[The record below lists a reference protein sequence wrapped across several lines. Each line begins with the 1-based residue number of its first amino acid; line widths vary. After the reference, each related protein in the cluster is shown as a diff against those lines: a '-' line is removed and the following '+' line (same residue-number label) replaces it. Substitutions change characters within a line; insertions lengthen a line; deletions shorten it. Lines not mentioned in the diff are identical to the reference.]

1 MRCVYLVSHGRAD
14 SIVVDAR
21 PDPIPQPGEVVV
33 KISAAALNR
42 VDLYMRDSGKG
53 ITHNLPL
60 IMGVDGVG
68 EIVDASASSLRPG
81 ERFALYPALYCGSCP
96 YCLRG
101 DPILCRSMRILG
113 EHRDG
118 AFAEFV
124 AVPSRNLFPVPD
136 HLSDAE
142 AAALITGHLTA
153 WRMVRTQGAV
163 GPGQTVLIHG
173 VGGGV
178 ALAALQLS
186 AMAGARVIA
195 TTTGTE
201 KLEHARTLG
210 AAVID
215 YRTDN
220 VVETVLDLTAGAGV
234 DVVIDN
240 VGEATWGQS
249 LRCLARGGRLVT
261 CGATTGAFPPADL
274 QRVFIRQLRIQGST
288 LGNPGEFAAL
298 LAAVAQHRLR
308 PMIHARYSLEA
319 AHEALGVLEAG
330 QQFGKI
336 VLDIQTRA
344 EQSPPS
350 SVNSAYTQTV

>member
-1 MRCVYLVSHGRAD
+1 MRCAHLISHGHAD
-14 SIVVDAR
+14 AVVVGDR

-33 KISAAALNR
+33 RISAAALNR

-53 ITHNLPL
+53 ITHTLPL

-68 EIVDASASSLRPG
+68 EIVEAPASASSLSPG
-81 ERFALYPALYCGSCP
+81 DRVAVYPALYCGSCP

-101 DPILCRSMRILG
+101 DPILCRDMRILG

-124 AVPSRNLFPVPD
+124 AVPSHNLFAVPD

-186 AMAGARVIA
+186 MMAGARVIA
-195 TTTGTE
+195 TTTGSE
-201 KLEHARTLG
+201 KLEKARSLG
-210 AAVID
+210 AAAVID
-215 YRTDN
+215 YRADN
-220 VVETVLDLTAGAGV
+220 VVEAVLDLTAGAGV

-249 LRCLARGGRLVT
+249 LRCLARGGRLVI

-308 PMIHARYSLEA
+308 PMIHARYPLEA
-319 AHEALGVLEAG
+319 AREALGVLETG
-330 QQFGKI
+330 QQVGKI
-336 VLDIQTRA
+336 VLDIQTS
-344 EQSPPS
+344 QDTPDM
-350 SVNSAYTQTV
+350 

>member
-1 MRCVYLVSHGRAD
+1 MRCAHLVSHGHAD
-14 SIVVDAR
+14 AVVVGDR
-21 PDPIPQPGEVVV
+21 PDPVPQPGDAVV

-53 ITHNLPL
+53 ITHTLPL

-68 EIVDASASSLRPG
+68 EIVEVPGLASGLSPG
-81 ERFALYPALYCGSCP
+81 DRVALYPALYCGSCP
-96 YCLRG
+96 YCRRG
-101 DPILCRSMRILG
+101 EPILCRNMRILG

-118 AFAEFV
+118 VFAEFV
-124 AVPSRNLFPVPD
+124 ALPARNLFTVPD

-142 AAALITGHLTA
+142 AATLITGHLTA

-186 AMAGARVIA
+186 ALAGARVVA
-195 TTTGTE
+195 TTTGPE
-201 KLEHARTLG
+201 KLEKARALG
-210 AAVID
+210 AAAVID
-215 YRTDN
+215 YRADDL
-220 VVETVLDLTAGAGV
+220 VEAVLDLTAGAGV

-240 VGEATWGQS
+240 VGEATWSQS

-274 QRVFIRQLRIQGST
+274 QRVFVRQLRIQGST
-288 LGNPGEFAAL
+288 LGNPSEFADL
-298 LAAVAQHRLR
+298 LGAVAQHRLR
-308 PMIHARYSLEA
+308 PVIHARYPLKA
-319 AHEALGVLEAG
+319 VREALGVLEAG
-330 QQFGKI
+330 QQVGKI
-336 VLDIQTRA
+336 ALDVQA
-344 EQSPPS
+344 SHDAP
-350 SVNSAYTQTV
+350 

>member
-220 VVETVLDLTAGAGV
+220 VVETVLDLTAGTGV

-249 LRCLARGGRLVT
+249 LRCLARGWAAGDLRGYHRRLSARRSATGLYPPTAHSRLDLRQSRRVRRPAGGS
-261 CGATTGAFPPADL
+261 GAAPPATDDPRPL
-274 QRVFIRQLRIQGST
+274 L
-288 LGNPGEFAAL
+288 LGG
-298 LAAVAQHRLR
+298 R
-308 PMIHARYSLEA
+308 P
-319 AHEALGVLEAG
+319 
-330 QQFGKI
+330 
-336 VLDIQTRA
+336 
-344 EQSPPS
+344 
-350 SVNSAYTQTV
+350 

>member
-1 MRCVYLVSHGRAD
+1 MRCAYLVSHGFAD
-14 SIVVDAR
+14 SMIVGAR
-21 PDPIPQPGEVVV
+21 PDPTPQPGEVVV

-68 EIVDASASSLRPG
+68 EVVDASTSSLGTG
-81 ERFALYPALYCGSCP
+81 ERVALYPALYCGSCP

-101 DPILCRSMRILG
+101 DPILCRNMRIMG

-136 HLSDAE
+136 HLNDAE

-163 GPGQTVLIHG
+163 GPGQTVLVHG

-178 ALAALQLS
+178 ALASLQLS
-186 AMAGARVIA
+186 ALAGARVIA
-195 TTTGTE
+195 TTTGSE
-201 KLEHARTLG
+201 KLEKARTLG
-210 AAVID
+210 AAAVID

-220 VVETVLDLTAGAGV
+220 VVEAILDLTAGVGV
-234 DVVIDN
+234 DVVVDN
-240 VGEATWGQS
+240 VGEATWAQS

-274 QRVFIRQLRIQGST
+274 QRVFIRQLRVQGST

-308 PMIHARYSLEA
+308 PMIHARYPLEA
-319 AHEALGVLEAG
+319 AREALGVLEAG
-330 QQFGKI
+330 KQFGKI
-336 VLDIQTRA
+336 VLDIETRA
-344 EQSPPS
+344 GQ
-350 SVNSAYTQTV
+350 

>member
-1 MRCVYLVSHGRAD
+1 M
-14 SIVVDAR
+14 
-21 PDPIPQPGEVVV
+21 
-33 KISAAALNR
+33 
-42 VDLYMRDSGKG
+42 
-53 ITHNLPL
+53 
-60 IMGVDGVG
+60 
-68 EIVDASASSLRPG
+68 
-81 ERFALYPALYCGSCP
+81 
-96 YCLRG
+96 
-101 DPILCRSMRILG
+101 
-113 EHRDG
+113 
-118 AFAEFV
+118 
-124 AVPSRNLFPVPD
+124 PSRNLFAVPD

-195 TTTGTE
+195 TTGSE
-201 KLEHARTLG
+201 KLEKARSLG

-215 YRTDN
+215 YRADN
-220 VVETVLDLTAGAGV
+220 VVEAVLDLTAGAGV

-288 LGNPGEFAAL
+288 WAIPA
-298 LAAVAQHRLR
+298 
-308 PMIHARYSLEA
+308 S
-319 AHEALGVLEAG
+319 
-330 QQFGKI
+330 
-336 VLDIQTRA
+336 
-344 EQSPPS
+344 SPPCWRRWRS
-350 SVNSAYTQTV
+350 IACGR

>member
-1 MRCVYLVSHGRAD
+1 
-14 SIVVDAR
+14 
-21 PDPIPQPGEVVV
+21 
-33 KISAAALNR
+33 
-42 VDLYMRDSGKG
+42 
-53 ITHNLPL
+53 
-60 IMGVDGVG
+60 
-68 EIVDASASSLRPG
+68 
-81 ERFALYPALYCGSCP
+81 
-96 YCLRG
+96 
-101 DPILCRSMRILG
+101 
-113 EHRDG
+113 
-118 AFAEFV
+118 
-124 AVPSRNLFPVPD
+124 
-136 HLSDAE
+136 
-142 AAALITGHLTA
+142 
-153 WRMVRTQGAV
+153 VRTQGAV

-195 TTTGTE
+195 TTSGSE
-201 KLEHARTLG
+201 KLEKARSLG

-215 YRTDN
+215 YRADN
-220 VVETVLDLTAGAGV
+220 VVEAVLDLTAGTGV

-308 PMIHARYSLEA
+308 PMIHARYPLEA
-319 AHEALGVLEAG
+319 VREALGVLETG
-330 QQFGKI
+330 QQVGKI
-336 VLDIQTRA
+336 VLDIQTS
-344 EQSPPS
+344 QDTPDM
-350 SVNSAYTQTV
+350 